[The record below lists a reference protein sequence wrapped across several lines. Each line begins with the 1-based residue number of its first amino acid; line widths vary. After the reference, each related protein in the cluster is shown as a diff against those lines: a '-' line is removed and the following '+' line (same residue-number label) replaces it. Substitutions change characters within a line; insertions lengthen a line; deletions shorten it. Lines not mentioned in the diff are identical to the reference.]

1 MATNPSNLTP
11 EQIRLLQ
18 QQNDLYRKQLELQS
32 EGYSLSTSY
41 LESLKEIMGIRSRI
55 SVSDGNILD
64 LNKKIN
70 REILSQKS
78 GFDRVVDVQKQ
89 IVKNSD
95 LLRKSRV
102 QELSLLN
109 EISNKDKNRL
119 NQVGVYLDKTTKL
132 QKEIDIELSKSKEE
146 RDLNKELIDGLIKQ
160 KDVLDSMINSRIE
173 NMSGSAK
180 TLLYTQK
187 QTQELEKQQKLAE
200 KEKSYLTEREKSLG
214 LTGKLTRALSDIPGL
229 SHIFGDPA
237 YLEEVNSK
245 IDAIYVKTGKFPGLF
260 KTLGIQI
267 GTAGKML
274 AKSLMDPLVYLGL
287 MIKGFLSLDKAQTD
301 FQRETGKTV
310 NHMDTIN
317 TSLISSS
324 DYIKQASELTKELG
338 MNAQAIFTPK
348 TLQEAAELTNLI
360 GLSADESNRLAILSK
375 ASGKELLTTDQN
387 IVKMVDHFNKS
398 NKTAISAKAVLQDV
412 AKVSNAIAIT
422 FGNNP
427 EKIAAAA
434 AEARK
439 LGLTLEGVNATAD
452 SLLNFESSINNE
464 ISAELITG
472 QKLNLDKA
480 RLLSLNDDIA
490 GLTKE
495 IGTNEGIINGFTK
508 GNRIQRQAIADA
520 IGMSKEDLAK
530 MVMTQKIQQG
540 LSGQALADATGMSLE
555 DIKRLDMQDS
565 ITKSIEKMGE
575 ALAGP
580 LEMLSGMLSTL
591 SKFSTLI
598 EVVIGSLLVYK
609 GIQLTLLTWEGIK
622 LGMQQQQIVA
632 QYGSNTLAL
641 ARQTILSGELAKTIG
656 IAAAWTIANWPS
668 ALIGLGIA
676 AGVGTLVYSQMKDGE
691 MDYKKG
697 PIVSGGFGS
706 VQLHPKDTGYFNGEK
721 IVAGTNL
728 GGGNKSQSQ
737 AAPSA
742 YMDPSLLLNEIKG
755 LRQDQARSNQK
766 PIAVAYSIN
775 GTEFSNSL
783 HKYAYKTS

>member
-11 EQIRLLQ
+11 EQVRLLQ

-55 SVSDGNILD
+55 SVSDSNILD
-64 LNKKIN
+64 INKKIN
-70 REILSQKS
+70 KEIFNQKTS
-78 GFDRVVDVQKQ
+78 YDNVKEVQKQ
-89 IVKNSD
+89 IQKNED
-95 LLRKSRV
+95 LLGKSKLAQLTIGNQLTNKRKKEAETV
-102 QELSLLN
+102 AELFRAQRDLQAEIQAELDKAEKGLEINENLIESSKIQIALN
-109 EISNKDKNRL
+109 EKNIEILNKGLTELQQQYIFNKL
-119 NQVGVYLDKTTKL
+119 NS
-132 QKEIDIELSKSKEE
+132 EELKKQNEE
-146 RDLNKELIDGLIKQ
+146 RG
-160 KDVLDSMINSRIE
+160 
-173 NMSGSAK
+173 
-180 TLLYTQK
+180 
-187 QTQELEKQQKLAE
+187 
-200 KEKSYLTEREKSLG
+200 KEKLYLTEREKSLG

-245 IDAIYVKTGKFPGLF
+245 IDAIYVKTGKFPGVW

-387 IVKMVDHFNKS
+387 IVKMVDHFNKT
-398 NKTAISAKAVLQDV
+398 NKTAISAKTVLQDV

-580 LEMLSGMLSTL
+580 LEMLSSMLSTL